1 MKSKS
6 ITLSETLF
14 MVATL
19 KRRLRLVEIVTAQEK
34 LRTGKMKKS
43 MTIRLALIEDP
54 VPDGWHRVLLG
65 GWYAEMG
72 RCLWVKDD

>member
-1 MKSKS
+1 MKSRS

-34 LRTGKMKKS
+34 LRTGKMKKN

-54 VPDGWHRVLLG
+54 VPEGWHRVLLG

>member
-1 MKSKS
+1 VKSKS

-19 KRRLRLVEIVTAQEK
+19 KRRLRLVEIVTGQEK
-34 LRTGKMKKS
+34 LRTGKMKKN

>member
-1 MKSKS
+1 
-6 ITLSETLF
+6 
-14 MVATL
+14 
-19 KRRLRLVEIVTAQEK
+19 
-34 LRTGKMKKS
+34 MKKN

>member
-1 MKSKS
+1 MKSRS
-6 ITLSETLF
+6 ITLLQTLF

-19 KRRLRLVEIVTAQEK
+19 ELRLRLVEIVTAQEK
-34 LRTGKMKKS
+34 LRAGKMKNS
-43 MTIRLALIEDP
+43 MTIRLAMIEDP

>member
-1 MKSKS
+1 M
-6 ITLSETLF
+6 
-14 MVATL
+14 
-19 KRRLRLVEIVTAQEK
+19 TAQEK
-34 LRTGKMKKS
+34 LRTGKMKKN
-43 MTIRLALIEDP
+43 MMIRLALIEDP

>member
-34 LRTGKMKKS
+34 LRTGKMKKN

>member
-34 LRTGKMKKS
+34 LRTGKMKNS

>member
-34 LRTGKMKKS
+34 LRTGKMKKN

-54 VPDGWHRVLLG
+54 VPGGWHRVLLG

>member
-19 KRRLRLVEIVTAQEK
+19 KRRLRLVEIVTGQEK
-34 LRTGKMKKS
+34 LRTGKMKKN

>member
-1 MKSKS
+1 MGRVKWK
-6 ITLSETLF
+6 I
-14 MVATL
+14 
-19 KRRLRLVEIVTAQEK
+19 
-34 LRTGKMKKS
+34 GMKKIT
-43 MTIRLALIEDP
+43 MRLAMVDDP

>member
-1 MKSKS
+1 
-6 ITLSETLF
+6 
-14 MVATL
+14 
-19 KRRLRLVEIVTAQEK
+19 LRLVEIVTAQEK
-34 LRTGKMKKS
+34 LRTGKMKKN

>member
-34 LRTGKMKKS
+34 LRTAKMKNS

-54 VPDGWHRVLLG
+54 VPEGWHRVLLG